1 MICPKCNAEI
11 DNHFK
16 TCPECGAA
24 FELPPGT
31 VFGDI
36 RIRRKKSGIVKTEAD
51 KKRTKRRILIGFGIF
66 LVLFIL
72 LEILDQ
78 TGVLSRAV
86 DDLIWWIHRMR
97 FQTR

>member
-11 DNHFK
+11 DNRFK

-36 RIRRKKSGIVKTEAD
+36 RIRRKKKAKEKTPEEE
-51 KKRTKRRILIGFGIF
+51 KRTKRRILIVFCIF
-66 LVLFIL
+66 LVVFIL
-72 LEILDQ
+72 LEILDHY
-78 TGVLSRAV
+78 GIVARLV
-86 DDLIWWIHRMR
+86 DDLIWWLHRIR
-97 FQTR
+97 FQNR